1 MATPDTTTLAQ
12 LDKLL
17 AAIKAFPDPRRAST
31 EWRQAYTLL
40 KKTSAAGNHLD
51 NVIGGRDVAQLA
63 EVIGRLRAP
72 QADASSAVP
81 AVEEAVLKAAMKAF
95 RRRLK
100 FDQLDE
106 DSKIDPRDPTSKGAA
121 KVTAIE
127 PPREWGHDVWDELA
141 RRGAIKRVGRGLY
154 EMAADFF

>member
-1 MATPDTTTLAQ
+1 MATPDETTLAQ
-12 LDKLL
+12 LEKLL
-17 AAIKAFPDPRRAST
+17 AAIQAYPDPRRAST

-40 KKTSAAGNHLD
+40 KKTAAAGNHLD

-63 EVIGRLRAP
+63 AIIRQFRAP
-72 QADASSAVP
+72 AAETAP
-81 AVEEAVLKAAMKAF
+81 AAAIDESVLKAAMKAF

-106 DSKIDPRDPTSKGAA
+106 DSRIDLRDPMSKGAT

-127 PPREWGHDVWDELA
+127 PPREWGQDVWDELA
-141 RRGAIKRVGRGLY
+141 RRGAIKRVGRSLY
-154 EMAADFF
+154 EMAADLM

>member
-1 MATPDTTTLAQ
+1 MATPDANALAQ

-17 AAIKAFPDPRRAST
+17 AAIKALPDPRRAAT

-40 KKTSAAGNHLD
+40 KKTTAAGNHLD
-51 NVIGGRDVAQLA
+51 NVIGGRDVAGLTQI
-63 EVIGRLRAP
+63 VDQLRAP
-72 QADASSAVP
+72 EASAAP
-81 AVEEAVLKAAMKAF
+81 AGPVIDEAVLKAAMKAF

-121 KVTAIE
+121 KVTALE
-127 PPREWGHDVWDELA
+127 PPREWGHEVWDELA